1 MEDGTSTLAVEGFTP
16 YAQIPRWVAR
26 SQGALS
32 GNAVHLYAVLMSY
45 ADNGTK
51 AAFPSRSRL
60 AQDMGRSVDTVKRA
74 MTELEKFGAL
84 KVQRRRSKVTGAN
97 ISNMYTLVFADPRCT
112 RAPGVGAPVHR
123 ELDPPST
130 TPTSPIAVTVPA
142 TPNSSLR
149 SPSLSERRTDRDLL
163 DLVRD
168 IARAQTDDGYEAA
181 SNLFIEEFEDR
192 YGEELGY
199 WDYGWSEKLDNL
211 VRKHGIDY
219 GTAKWLGIFT
229 NTTKAA

>member
-1 MEDGTSTLAVEGFTP
+1 MDDSTSTIALEGFTP
-16 YAQIPRWVAR
+16 YAQVPRWVVR
-26 SQGALS
+26 SEGALS
-32 GNAVHLYAVLMSY
+32 GNAVHLYGVLMSY

-60 AQDMGRSVDTVKRA
+60 AQDMGRSMNTVKRA
-74 MTELEKFGAL
+74 MAELEEFGAL
-84 KVQRRRSKVTGAN
+84 KVTRRKSTVTGAN
-97 ISNMYTLVFADPRCT
+97 ISNLYVLVFSDPRAT
-112 RAPGVGAPVHR
+112 REPGMGAPVSH

-142 TPNSSLR
+142 TQNPPSR
-149 SPSLSERRTDRDLL
+149 SPSLSERRRDRDLL
-163 DLVRD
+163 ELVRD
-168 IARAQTDDGYEAA
+168 IARAQTDDDHEAA
-181 SNLFIEEFEDR
+181 SAIFIEQFEDR